1 MADLQSFDNIN
12 ILKRRSLPYD
22 EYYGDMQLTSEQKKK
37 RRELALILEDYI
49 MIFFDVIYMGYMQDI
64 SNEIVAKQD
73 LTYNLYETL
82 SDKGFFESEDELD
95 KYIAD
100 TVNNAYTSTQDNLVN
115 HFDDYDYTG
124 NGPYWVSEDRA
135 MFVAENEANT
145 LFNSQEYMEA
155 KANGYTHKIWMAYPD
170 DRVRPTHVDVDG
182 AKIPIGSYFDV
193 GRARML
199 YPKDVTSELST
210 GADCPEEVINCRC
223 TVIYV

>member
-64 SNEIVAKQD
+64 SNEITAKQD

-210 GADCPEEVINCRC
+210 GADCPEEVVNCRC

>member
-64 SNEIVAKQD
+64 SNEITAKQD
-73 LTYNLYETL
+73 LTYNLYSTL

-210 GADCPEEVINCRC
+210 GADCPEEVVNCRC

>member
-22 EYYGDMQLTSEQKKK
+22 EYYGDMQLTSEQKEK

-73 LTYNLYETL
+73 LTYNLYNIL
-82 SDKGFFESEDELD
+82 ADKGFFESEDELD

-210 GADCPEEVINCRC
+210 GADCPEEVVNCRC

>member
-49 MIFFDVIYMGYMQDI
+49 MIFFDVIYMGHMQDI

-73 LTYNLYETL
+73 LTYNLYNIL
-82 SDKGFFESEDELD
+82 ADKGFFESEDELD

-124 NGPYWVSEDRA
+124 NGSYWVSEDRA

-145 LFNSQEYMEA
+145 LFNSQEYIEA

>member
-1 MADLQSFDNIN
+1 MADLQGFDNIN
-12 ILKRRSLPYD
+12 ILKRRSLPYE
-22 EYYGDMQLTSEQKKK
+22 EYFGDMQLTSEQKKK

-73 LTYNLYETL
+73 LTYNLYNIL
-82 SDKGFFESEDELD
+82 ADKGFFESEDELD

-210 GADCPEEVINCRC
+210 GADCPEEVVNCRC